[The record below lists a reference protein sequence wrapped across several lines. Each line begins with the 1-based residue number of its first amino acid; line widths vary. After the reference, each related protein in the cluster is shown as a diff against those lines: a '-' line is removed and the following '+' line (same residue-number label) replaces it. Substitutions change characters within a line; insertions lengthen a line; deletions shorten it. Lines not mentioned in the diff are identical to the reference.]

1 MTIVDRWLL
10 PEGIEEILP
19 NRAIKVERLRR
30 RLLDLYHSWG
40 YDLVIPPLAEFTES
54 LLSGSGADL
63 DLMTC
68 KIIDQLSGRMM
79 GVRADITPQVARMD
93 AHSLQRK
100 GPNRLCYAG
109 QVLYARP
116 KSQMETRSPIQL
128 GVELFGEGGLEA
140 DTEVVL
146 LLIETLKQAG
156 VKAIH
161 LDLGHVG
168 IYRGLEA
175 QADLSE
181 EQSRELFTLLQIKD
195 ASLQDWVKRH
205 IKDPHIAD
213 MVAGL
218 PALAGSVDVLPLAR
232 ELLAN
237 APDTVLLALEEIT
250 SLVAAIERSVDDG
263 DCDRRI
269 DIYLDLGELRG
280 YHYHTGVVFAA
291 YTDGSLAPLGNGG
304 RYDHIGE
311 VFGRPRSATGFGV
324 DLGLLATLVEGEE
337 AIAPGIFVPHTDS
350 KNVLAEVARLRER
363 GERVVCGF
371 SGQVPD
377 FVELHCDRQLV
388 ETKAG
393 FALASVSAPAV
404 NTEQ

>member
-1 MTIVDRWLL
+1 MTNIVDRWLL

-93 AHSLQRK
+93 AHSLQRQ

-116 KSQMETRSPIQL
+116 KNQMETRSPIQL
-128 GVELFGEGGLEA
+128 GVELFGEAGLEA
-140 DTEVVL
+140 DTEVIL
-146 LLIETLKQAG
+146 LLIETLGQAG
-156 VKAIH
+156 IKDIH

-175 QADLSE
+175 QAALDDQ
-181 EQSRELFTLLQIKD
+181 QSRELFALLQNKD
-195 ASLQDWVKRH
+195 VSLQQWVRAN
-205 IKDPHIAD
+205 IEDPCIAD
-213 MVAGL
+213 MVAAL
-218 PALAGSVDVLPLAR
+218 PTLTGSTDVLAR
-232 ELLAN
+232 AATVLAN
-237 APDTVLLALEEIT
+237 ASDTVARALQEIS
-250 SLVAAIERSVDDG
+250 SLVETIENRVKEV
-263 DCDRRI
+263 
-269 DIYLDLGELRG
+269 DIYLDLSELRG

-291 YTDGSLAPLGNGG
+291 YTEDSLVPLGNGG

-311 VFGRPRSATGFGV
+311 AFGRTRSATGFGV
-324 DLGLLATLVEGEE
+324 DLSLLASLVEQGEE
-337 AIAPGIFVPHTDS
+337 IAPGIFVPATEQND
-350 KNVLAEVARLRER
+350 VLAEVARLRSL
-363 GERVVCGF
+363 GERVVLGF
-371 SGQVPD
+371 KGQD
-377 FVELHCDRQLV
+377 ANLAELHCDRQL
-388 ETKAG
+388 
-393 FALASVSAPAV
+393 LASKTGFELVAAD
-404 NTEQ
+404 

>member
-1 MTIVDRWLL
+1 MTNIMDRWLL

-68 KIIDQLSGRMM
+68 KVIDQLSGRMM

-93 AHSLQRK
+93 AHSMQRQ

-109 QVLYARP
+109 QVLYTRP

-128 GVELFGEGGLEA
+128 GVELFGEAGLGA
-140 DTEVVL
+140 DTEVIL
-146 LLIETLKQAG
+146 LLVETLCQAG

-175 QADLSE
+175 QADLNDQ
-181 EQSRELFTLLQIKD
+181 QSRELFALLQSKDVSLQQWVQSNIKDQSVAAMVAALPSLTGSVEVLGKAKTLLAD
-195 ASLQDWVKRH
+195 ASEEVAYALQE
-205 IKDPHIAD
+205 
-213 MVAGL
+213 M
-218 PALAGSVDVLPLAR
+218 
-232 ELLAN
+232 
-237 APDTVLLALEEIT
+237 T
-250 SLVAAIERSVDDG
+250 SLVAAIDS
-263 DCDRRI
+263 RI
-269 DIYLDLGELRG
+269 QDVDIYLDLGELRG

-291 YTDGSLAPLGNGG
+291 YTEGSLVPLGNGG

-311 VFGRPRSATGFGV
+311 AFGRTRSATGFGV
-324 DLGLLATLVEGEE
+324 DLSLLASLVEHEE
-337 AIAPGIFVPHTDS
+337 DITPGIFVPATDQVD
-350 KNVLAEVARLRER
+350 VLEEVSRLRSL
-363 GERVVCGF
+363 GERVVMGF
-371 SGQVPD
+371 VGQTANLE
-377 FVELHCDRQLV
+377 ELHCDRQLRISKTGFELV
-388 ETKAG
+388 AG
-393 FALASVSAPAV
+393 SNKP
-404 NTEQ
+404 

>member
-1 MTIVDRWLL
+1 MTNIVDRWLL

-30 RLLDLYHSWG
+30 RLLDLCHAWG

-63 DLMTC
+63 DLITC

-93 AHSLQRK
+93 AHSMQRK

-109 QVLYARP
+109 QVLYTRP
-116 KSQMETRSPIQL
+116 KNQTETRSPIQL

-140 DTEVVL
+140 DVEVVL
-146 LLIETLKQAG
+146 LLVETLKQAS
-156 VKAIH
+156 VKNIH

-175 QADLSE
+175 QAELGE
-181 EQSRELFTLLQIKD
+181 AQSRELFALLQSKD
-195 ASLQDWVKRH
+195 VSLQSWVGAN
-205 IKDPHIAD
+205 INDQAIAA
-213 MVAGL
+213 MVAAL
-218 PALAGSVDVLPLAR
+218 PSLTGSIDVLETAQN
-232 ELLAN
+232 LLAKGTD
-237 APDTVLLALEEIT
+237 AVAAALEEIS
-250 SLVAAIERSVDDG
+250 SLATAIDSQMDDVN
-263 DCDRRI
+263 
-269 DIYLDLGELRG
+269 IYLDLGELRG

-291 YTDGSLAPLGNGG
+291 YTEGSLVPLGNGG

-311 VFGRPRSATGFGV
+311 AFGRTRAATGFGV
-324 DLGLLATLVEGEE
+324 DLSLLASLVENEE
-337 AIAPGIFVPHTDS
+337 EIIPGIFVPASD
-350 KNVLAEVARLRER
+350 NDAVLDEVARLRDQ

-371 SGQVPD
+371 IGQEPD
-377 FVELHCDRQLV
+377 FAELHCDRQLT
-388 ETKAG
+388 ETQSG
-393 FALASVSAPAV
+393 FDLTVV
-404 NTEQ
+404 NSMKR